1 MRAILILAVA
11 LCWGCA
17 EEPDRI
23 VGTTTE
29 DGRFAIELESTR
41 DWVRPGDSLP
51 IKVRVKQ
58 LVESLDE
65 DLSTEIEFIVN
76 NGSVSPSS
84 LDVEFLAPYTES
96 VDEDEA
102 IDADAED
109 TAEPVVIEQKS
120 GERIFEQWVIF
131 EADSRA
137 DASVQGEIHALF
149 LDIRSTLKI
158 RITPPTDKD

>member
-1 MRAILILAVA
+1 MIAILILAAA
-11 LCWGCA
+11 LCWSCS

-65 DLSTEIEFIVN
+65 DLSAEIEFVVN

-84 LDVEFLAPYTES
+84 LDVEFLAPYTEP
-96 VDEDEA
+96 VDEGDDDSVEPIA
-102 IDADAED
+102 I
-109 TAEPVVIEQKS
+109 VQKS
-120 GERIFEQWVIF
+120 GERIFEQWVTF

-137 DASVQGEIHALF
+137 DASVQGEVHALF
-149 LDIRSTLKI
+149 LNIRSTLKI
-158 RITPPTDKD
+158 RITPPTDTD

>member
-29 DGRFAIELESTR
+29 DGRFSIELAATR

-58 LVESLDE
+58 LVEALDE
-65 DLSTEIEFIVN
+65 DLSAEIEFVVN

-84 LDVEFLAPYTES
+84 LDVEFLAPYTEPT
-96 VDEDEA
+96 EDEA
-102 IDADAED
+102 DDAEAD
-109 TAEPVVIEQKS
+109 DSVEPIVQKS
-120 GERIFEQWVIF
+120 GERIFEQWVTF

-149 LDIRSTLKI
+149 LNIRSTLKI
-158 RITPPTDKD
+158 RITPPTDQD

>member
-58 LVESLDE
+58 LVEALDE
-65 DLSTEIEFIVN
+65 DLSTEIEFVVN

-84 LDVEFLAPYTES
+84 LDVEFLAPYTEPAEDS
-96 VDEDEA
+96 VD
-102 IDADAED
+102 
-109 TAEPVVIEQKS
+109 PVAIEQKS